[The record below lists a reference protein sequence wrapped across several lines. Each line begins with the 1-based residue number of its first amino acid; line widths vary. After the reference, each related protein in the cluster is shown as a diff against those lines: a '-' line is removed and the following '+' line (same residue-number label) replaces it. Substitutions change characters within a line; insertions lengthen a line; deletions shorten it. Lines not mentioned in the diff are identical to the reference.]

1 MNHKRC
7 RALLSHRGKGTLEV
21 IRSFDLEGQQRNAQ
35 CGGSGLELLELGRAR
50 GASRIP
56 QEGNARGR
64 RSYLFN
70 KLKPFGDQVAVKVRQ
85 PRYVSAGAGKAV
97 NEAGSHRIRMHRKDD
112 GNHPGR
118 LLCRLSFGAT
128 AGDNDIDF
136 EADKLHRQSTKLFTL
151 SRFYMSLLDDEV
163 LSFCISQLVQSL
175 DKSRQKNLLLCS
187 RALR

>member
-7 RALLSHRGKGTLEV
+7 RTLLSHRGKGTLEV

-64 RSYLFN
+64 RNYLFN

-85 PRYVSAGAGKAV
+85 PRYRSAGAGKGGE
-97 NEAGSHRIRMHRKDD
+97 EAGAARSR
-112 GNHPGR
+112 
-118 LLCRLSFGAT
+118 T
-128 AGDNDIDF
+128 A
-136 EADKLHRQSTKLFTL
+136 RQ
-151 SRFYMSLLDDEV
+151 E
-163 LSFCISQLVQSL
+163 
-175 DKSRQKNLLLCS
+175 
-187 RALR
+187 